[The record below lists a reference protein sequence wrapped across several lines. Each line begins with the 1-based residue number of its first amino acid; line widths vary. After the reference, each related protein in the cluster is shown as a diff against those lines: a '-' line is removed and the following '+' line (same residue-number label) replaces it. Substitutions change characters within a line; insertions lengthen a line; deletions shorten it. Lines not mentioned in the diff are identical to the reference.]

1 MSKPKNDPSH
11 RSWYVLTRV
20 TFEAYERLRNDRFFK
35 YDEEQVNY
43 RESEGPER
51 CGGCVHFFKRV
62 LDGFGVGLKVELP
75 RLFELASDLAEVG
88 DVALNLEA
96 FWIGS
101 AP

>member
-1 MSKPKNDPSH
+1 MSKPKNDPS
-11 RSWYVLTRV
+11 LRV

-62 LDGFGVGLKVELP
+62 LDGFGVCEVFRP
-75 RLFELASDLAEVG
+75 TTAEESV
-88 DVALNLEA
+88 LEN
-96 FWIGS
+96 FVCDFQTKDGEDF
-101 AP
+101 PLLDD